1 MMSLLFR
8 ESGRL
13 CPLKTASHFTAI
25 LIFAALSFAGC
36 TMAPPPHDVAAMNWN
51 QILDAAKGTNVT
63 LMMWGGDPYI
73 NAYMNN
79 FVKPQLK
86 NDFGVMLNISEG
98 QGNKI
103 VQMLMTEQEAK
114 ETSSQIDLCWING

>member
-1 MMSLLFR
+1 MRRAALF
-8 ESGRL
+8 
-13 CPLKTASHFTAI
+13 AI
-25 LIFAALSFAGC
+25 LSLAALFFGGC
-36 TMAPPPHDVAAMNWN
+36 TMAPPPKDVAAMNWN
-51 QILDAAKGTNVT
+51 QILADAKCTNLT

-86 NDFGVMLNISEG
+86 KAFDVTLNISEG

-103 VQMLMTEQEAK
+103 VQILMTEIEAK
-114 ETSSQIDLCWING
+114 ETWSQIDLCWINGETFYQLQQI